1 MCYTLEIKKIGFLG
15 IVNNRKLHME
25 WESLHREI
33 EEYEAESPEAES
45 SENWP
50 LNREVWII
58 FLEKLEC
65 II

>member
-1 MCYTLEIKKIGFLG
+1 MCYILEIKKIGFLG

-50 LNREVWII
+50 LK
-58 FLEKLEC
+58 KLEC